1 MAYTMCWCVQG
12 ADCMV
17 IYFWKSW
24 SWLLLV
30 WLVLS
35 ADIVL
40 IQPLIHT
47 VEGHLFRSFNITSS
61 RLCIGIGR
69 FLMNIW
75 CLTRWHSCCSPLLS
89 APVSSL
95 SQLYPSGNT
104 YFGLQIFTAY
114 LILQFVINNIWY
126 IVYIVYSID
135 RVESKKNIAIIT
147 LEESV
152 LKC

>member
-1 MAYTMCWCVQG
+1 MYREQIVWWYISESHGHDCYWCGQSCQLTLCSSSHWYTE
-12 ADCMV
+12 
-17 IYFWKSW
+17 SR
-24 SWLLLV
+24 
-30 WLVLS
+30 
-35 ADIVL
+35 
-40 IQPLIHT
+40 
-47 VEGHLFRSFNITSS
+47 GHLIRSFNITSS

-69 FLMNIW
+69 FLINIW
-75 CLTRWHSCCSPLLS
+75 YMTRWHSRCSALLS